1 MYVFLKGEDTVSP
14 ASVLQMITRNRRI
27 KEVFIHAT
35 QMKNKPVYSS
45 VETMNWLLDAA
56 CRDMPQSL
64 GPSGVTSPAPRIM
77 QNLKALQNGPYF
89 NKQTGEDE
97 YSDSEFSK
105 LYKKALWHD
114 NVMRSAFLHNLDR
127 LLTSRGFN
135 VQRRSIFMPEAVSE
149 ASSESLPAGLP
160 EALSQAS
167 PEVEA
172 EGTETL
178 TMMSNTEAD
187 HRSAQAKEE
196 VAERYLRGQLG
207 NSLEL
212 SLIHI

>member
-1 MYVFLKGEDTVSP
+1 MPP
-14 ASVLQMITRNRRI
+14 AVMCHSQLARR
-27 KEVFIHAT
+27 A
-35 QMKNKPVYSS
+35 
-45 VETMNWLLDAA
+45 
-56 CRDMPQSL
+56 
-64 GPSGVTSPAPRIM
+64 PSQPSCQPPRGSC
-77 QNLKALQNGPYF
+77 LKALQNGPHF

-97 YSDSEFSK
+97 YSDSEFSQ
-105 LYKKALWHD
+105 LYKNALWHD

-149 ASSESLPAGLP
+149 ASSDSLPAGLP
-160 EALSQAS
+160 EASSQAS

-187 HRSAQAKEE
+187 HPHRQKRKSPKGTCEANSATRWRKSRGGAKKSW
-196 VAERYLRGQLG
+196 R
-207 NSLEL
+207 
-212 SLIHI
+212 HC